1 VKLAF
6 AKHGAGLLE
15 YAAAASGNILVR
27 AKLSEYM
34 YPKCGGFEQSYVNLI
49 KSSVEQ
55 LLLSATAR
63 HERKV
68 VLWQ

>member
-1 VKLAF
+1 MKLSF

-15 YAAAASGNILVR
+15 YATAASGNILVR

-34 YPKCGGFEQSYVNLI
+34 YSKCGGFAQSYENLI
-49 KSSVEQ
+49 KLSVEQ

-63 HERKV
+63 HEEKV
-68 VLWQ
+68 VL